1 MIREL
6 PGARM
11 AAMRLASALRT
22 VLVALFPAALPA
34 GAIAAPFATSIGGE
48 RIVLDAPPGFADTG
62 FLASPRLQELAES
75 ATSASNRI
83 LLFAITD
90 ADLRRF
96 MLGDSY
102 ELRRYMLVVT
112 PKAMERDR
120 VSDAQFAVL
129 AAESLRDLVPPT
141 PGIELRNYVERQPE
155 GKVALL
161 AELKREPGLVSIL
174 QGARLVHP
182 GTGFFGRPRTA
193 LVLSTTT
200 LLHLRGK
207 ALQLAVYSGY
217 GSPEDVA
224 WITSV
229 TERWIAELQR
239 LNR

>member
-11 AAMRLASALRT
+11 AAMRLASALRI
-22 VLVALFPAALPA
+22 VLLALLPAALPA
-34 GAIAAPFATSIGGE
+34 GGIAAPFASSIGGE
-48 RIVLDAPPGFADTG
+48 RIILDAPPGFADTG

-75 ATSASNRI
+75 TTSASNRI

-96 MLGDSY
+96 MVGDSY
-102 ELRRYMLVVT
+102 DLRRYMLVVT
-112 PKAMERDR
+112 PKGSERDR
-120 VSDAQFAVL
+120 VSEAQFAAL
-129 AAESLRDLVPPT
+129 AAESLRNLVAPAPDV
-141 PGIELRNYVERQPE
+141 ELRKYLEVQPE
-155 GKVALL
+155 GKAALL
-161 AELKREPGLVSIL
+161 SEPRRGPGLVSIL
-174 QGARLVHP
+174 QGTRLVFP

-207 ALQLAVYSGY
+207 ALQLTVYSGY
-217 GSPEDVA
+217 DAPEDLA

-229 TERWIAELQR
+229 TERWAEELQR